1 MKKYFDVLGRCPLFH
16 NVSEQDL
23 PLMLECLEAKVVCY
37 KTDEMLIA
45 EGEPAGYVGIVLSG
59 AVRIVRDDYWGNRSI
74 VADIEPSELF
84 GESFAC
90 AGLDAV
96 PVSVVAARDVA
107 VMLIDCM
114 RMTRSCGH
122 ACTFHQ
128 QMIQNLLK
136 ILAQKNLLFH
146 QKIEVTSK
154 RTTREKLTAYLLM
167 QAKRNHSGS
176 FEIPYNR
183 QELADYL
190 EVDRSGLSVEI
201 GKLVKQGFIE
211 ADKKRFRIIKAM
223 DVSCP

>member
-1 MKKYFDVLGRCPLFH
+1 MKKFFGVLGRCPLFH

-23 PLMLECLEAKVVCY
+23 PLMLECLEAKVVRY
-37 KTDEMLIA
+37 KTDEMLMA

-59 AVRIVRDDYWGNRSI
+59 AVRIVRDDYLGNRSI
-74 VADIEPSELF
+74 VADIGPSELF

-90 AGLDAV
+90 AGLDAI
-96 PVSVVAARDVA
+96 PVSVIAARDVE
-107 VMLIDCM
+107 VMLMDCAKL
-114 RMTRSCGH
+114 THSCGH
-122 ACTFHQ
+122 ACAFHQ
-128 QMIQNLLK
+128 QMIQNLLM
-136 ILAQKNLLFH
+136 ILARKNLLFH
-146 QKIEVTSK
+146 QRIEVTSK

-167 QAKRNHSGS
+167 QAKRNCSGS

-211 ADKKRFRIIKAM
+211 VDKKRFHIIKAM
-223 DVSCP
+223 DASRP

>member
-1 MKKYFDVLGRCPLFH
+1 MTKYFEVLDRCPLFYH
-16 NVSEQDL
+16 LSEQDL
-23 PLMLECLEAKVVCY
+23 PLMLDCLEAKVVCY
-37 KTDEMLIA
+37 KAEEVLIA
-45 EGEPAGYVGIVLSG
+45 EGDPAGSVGIVLSG

-74 VADIEPSELF
+74 VADIGPSELF

-90 AGLDAV
+90 AGLDAI
-96 PVSVVAARDVA
+96 PVSVIAARDVE

-114 RMTRSCGH
+114 KLTRSYSH
-122 ACTFHQ
+122 ACVFHQ

-136 ILAQKNLLFH
+136 ILARKNLLFH

-167 QAKRNHSGS
+167 QAKGNHSGS

-190 EVDRSGLSVEI
+190 EVERSGLSVEI

-211 ADKKRFRIIKAM
+211 VDGKKFHIIKAM
-223 DVSCP
+223 DGQCP